1 MIQGVPKNMEFSD
14 EFDIVLLWISI
25 VIPNF
30 KSHTIIMPARVYFMK
45 TVNGCKD
52 VPIMAPQDEQ
62 WRRRTSLLCL
72 YTEFLCGQNIN
83 KQIAN
88 IADENLTEY
97 SFLSRYHYIKSKNYW
112 KDDIE
117 FVTELPCLLRHPVS
131 EKKNWL
137 KRLFHIYSCFKQQKL
152 KIRKNENE
160 RNKKMDSS
168 MLVCN
173 LCKFLSVICKISGLF
188 KKKFF
193 FSKLK
198 NFISSRSYAKVNCL
212 TMMQQI
218 WDLRIFHETAI
229 KNFVYNIKFLIF
241 YFIFPFLSCLLSLS

>member
-83 KQIAN
+83 KQI
-88 IADENLTEY
+88 
-97 SFLSRYHYIKSKNYW
+97 
-112 KDDIE
+112 
-117 FVTELPCLLRHPVS
+117 V
-131 EKKNWL
+131 
-137 KRLFHIYSCFKQQKL
+137 
-152 KIRKNENE
+152 
-160 RNKKMDSS
+160 NKA
-168 MLVCN
+168 
-173 LCKFLSVICKISGLF
+173 
-188 KKKFF
+188 
-193 FSKLK
+193 
-198 NFISSRSYAKVNCL
+198 Y
-212 TMMQQI
+212 
-218 WDLRIFHETAI
+218 
-229 KNFVYNIKFLIF
+229 
-241 YFIFPFLSCLLSLS
+241 

>member
-1 MIQGVPKNMEFSD
+1 MTWFESSINSNSMIQGVPKNMEFSD

-83 KQIAN
+83 KQIVN
-88 IADENLTEY
+88 IADENLTRY
-97 SFLSRYHYIKSKNYW
+97 SFLNRYQYTKFKNFW

-117 FVTELPCLLRHPVS
+117 FVTMNSYVYWDTLH
-131 EKKNWL
+131 
-137 KRLFHIYSCFKQQKL
+137 
-152 KIRKNENE
+152 
-160 RNKKMDSS
+160 
-168 MLVCN
+168 
-173 LCKFLSVICKISGLF
+173 
-188 KKKFF
+188 KKKQWLE
-193 FSKLK
+193 LK
-198 NFISSRSYAKVNCL
+198 KHY
-212 TMMQQI
+212 
-218 WDLRIFHETAI
+218 
-229 KNFVYNIKFLIF
+229 
-241 YFIFPFLSCLLSLS
+241 

>member
-1 MIQGVPKNMEFSD
+1 MEFSD

-52 VPIMAPQDEQ
+52 VPIMSPQDEQ
-62 WRRRTSLLCL
+62 WRRRTSLLRL

-83 KQIAN
+83 KQIVN

-117 FVTELPCLLRHPVS
+117 FVTELPCSLS
-131 EKKNWL
+131 EKKL
-137 KRLFHIYSCFKQQKL
+137 VEKPKKRLFHIYSCFKQQKS
-152 KIRKNENE
+152 KIRKMKM
-160 RNKKMDSS
+160 RGTKKWT
-168 MLVCN
+168 LVC
-173 LCKFLSVICKISGLF
+173 
-188 KKKFF
+188 
-193 FSKLK
+193 
-198 NFISSRSYAKVNCL
+198 
-212 TMMQQI
+212 
-218 WDLRIFHETAI
+218 
-229 KNFVYNIKFLIF
+229 
-241 YFIFPFLSCLLSLS
+241 